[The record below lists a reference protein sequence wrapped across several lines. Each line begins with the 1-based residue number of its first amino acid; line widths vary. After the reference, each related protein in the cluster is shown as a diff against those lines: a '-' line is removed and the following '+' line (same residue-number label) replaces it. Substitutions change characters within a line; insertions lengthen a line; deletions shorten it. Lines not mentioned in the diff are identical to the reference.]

1 MQDNTYTPLSPLSE
15 MRLEFAADPAFELG
29 TVDVFAVLRSDG
41 RDGERGTDDDVSVSI
56 LGDGRVY
63 EEGLEPTP

>member
-63 EEGLEPTP
+63 EEGLEPTS